1 MLAMNKISRQLI
13 ALVFVALAVFGVGVA
28 GLIGFQ
34 SYSDLEDIAFER
46 VEGAASL
53 FASEYEA
60 MINRAYNSLA
70 DIESNQNVSEQ
81 LTLLNNYGPLYA
93 EDPNQIN
100 KPISDAETSFYFQSQ
115 LKLARGLIHLLPL
128 NDLNQLAI
136 YHTDPF
142 DQFDNSRPLPSLI
155 VDHEFIWFY
164 RYLNKSATP
173 DVKVYRIPIMKINYE
188 GDFFDVSSIYQ
199 ETADFFYDAV
209 GVEAVDGIPF
219 DHYRSLRRPLSYSAG
234 QVINLAQD
242 KLNVAIW
249 SPVSVNLVNP
259 ETWEESLHYTA
270 IIVGVHR
277 PSRSNLSAVANRL
290 GAEIA
295 IVDDEHVWVSSISNQ
310 EAQENLEGN
319 SIIVDQDPYIFSE
332 VEIDLPSDNKNT
344 FKVMALSPTEGLRER
359 TNSLIIRLSIITGVA
374 ILFTAT
380 AIYILMRRKLKDPLD
395 KLMSGVQSIQEG
407 NMDVQVDI
415 TVNNELATLGNSFN
429 KMTEQILQK
438 SKELQQANDTLESK
452 VKARTEDLQN
462 AQQQLILA
470 EKMASLGQLV
480 AGVAHEI
487 NTPLGNSITAL
498 SFNSDAQKAI
508 QKKFDEKSLT
518 VSDFGQFLENTSESM
533 ALMHTNLR
541 KASELVQTFKNVAV
555 NQSVEE
561 VIEFSLKDHIHEV
574 LVTLRPQTKQT
585 QVNIRVDVDDDL
597 SIASFPGAY
606 YHIISNM
613 IVNSLRHAFPDK
625 QGTIQISI
633 HREQDKLHLHY
644 EDDGEGMDE
653 ATKNRI
659 FDPFFT
665 TKRGDGGTGL
675 GMYMTYNIV
684 TQRLGGSITVMSEKG
699 KGTQFDIVVPLE
711 LPELPED
718 SDHFSSV

>member
-53 FASEYEA
+53 FASEYESI
-60 MINRAYNSLA
+60 INRAYNSLA

-100 KPISDAETSFYFQSQ
+100 KKIPESDTSFYFQSQ
-115 LKLARGLIHLLPL
+115 LKLARALIHLLPL
-128 NDLNQLAI
+128 NDLSQLAI

-142 DQFDNSRPLPSLI
+142 DQFNNSRPLPALI

-164 RYLNKSATP
+164 RYLNKSANP

-209 GVEAVDGIPF
+209 GVEAVDDIPF
-219 DHYRSLRRPLSYSAG
+219 DHYKSLKRPLSYSAG

-295 IVDDEHVWVSSISNQ
+295 IVDDEHVWVSSISN
-310 EAQENLEGN
+310 QENLEGN

-561 VIEFSLKDHIHEV
+561 VIEFSLKDHVHEV

-684 TQRLGGSITVMSEKG
+684 TQRLGGSITVVSEIG

-711 LPELPED
+711 LPEIPEG
-718 SDHFSSV
+718 SDHFGAV

>member
-53 FASEYEA
+53 FASEYESI
-60 MINRAYNSLA
+60 INRAYNSLA

-100 KPISDAETSFYFQSQ
+100 KKIPESDTSFYFQSQ
-115 LKLARGLIHLLPL
+115 LKLARALIHLLPL
-128 NDLNQLAI
+128 NDLSQLAI

-142 DQFDNSRPLPSLI
+142 DQFNNSRPLPALI

-164 RYLNKSATP
+164 RYLNKSANP

-209 GVEAVDGIPF
+209 GVEAVDDIPF
-219 DHYRSLRRPLSYSAG
+219 DHYKSLKRPLSYSAG

-270 IIVGVHR
+270 IIVGIHR
-277 PSRSNLSAVANRL
+277 PNRSNLSAVANRL

-295 IVDDEHVWVSSISNQ
+295 IVDDEHVWISSISNQ
-310 EAQENLEGN
+310 EAQENMEGN
-319 SIIVDQDPYIFSE
+319 SITVGQDPYIFSE
-332 VEIDLPSDNKNT
+332 VEIDLPSDNKST

-498 SFNSDAQKAI
+498 SFNSEAQKNI
-508 QKKFDEKSLT
+508 QKKFDEKTLT
-518 VSDFGQFLENTSESM
+518 VADFGQFLETTGESM
-533 ALMHTNLR
+533 SLMHTNLR

-561 VIEFSLKDHIHEV
+561 VIEFSLKDHVHEV

-585 QVNIRVDVDDDL
+585 QVNINVDVPDDL
-597 SIASFPGAY
+597 MITSFPGAY

-684 TQRLGGSITVMSEKG
+684 TQRLGGNITVVSEKG
-699 KGTQFDIVVPLE
+699 QGTQFDIVVPLE
-711 LPELPED
+711 LPEIPEG
-718 SDHFSSV
+718 SDHFGAV